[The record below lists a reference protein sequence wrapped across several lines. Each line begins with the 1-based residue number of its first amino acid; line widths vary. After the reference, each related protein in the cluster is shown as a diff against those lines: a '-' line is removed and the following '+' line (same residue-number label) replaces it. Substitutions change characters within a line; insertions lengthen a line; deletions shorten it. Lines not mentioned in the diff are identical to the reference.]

1 MCSCVTCKLA
11 KAVFSAVT
19 VYSTPDFPSS
29 HWSAAP
35 LIVTSANW
43 PSSVWKIEARRHPIS
58 FRPVLLDWIRSDKTG
73 CMGLINLC
81 TFCHRFYLLFT
92 GFSQLTEHLLQVQSS
107 FHWATV
113 VMCKTFGYQYRLVS
127 TPVGCGG
134 YFPHLIVSS
143 AVRSFFRMIKSL
155 AKLVFPAAWSC
166 ICLVTLVIKL

>member
-1 MCSCVTCKLA
+1 MHLLSTEVFSCVTCKLA

-19 VYSTPDFPSS
+19 VYSTPVFPSS

-81 TFCHRFYLLFT
+81 TFCYRFYLSFT

-113 VMCKTFGYQYRLVS
+113 VMYSLWNLWLPVQTCKHPCWLRWLFS
-127 TPVGCGG
+127 TSYCI
-134 YFPHLIVSS
+134 F
-143 AVRSFFRMIKSL
+143 
-155 AKLVFPAAWSC
+155 SC
-166 ICLVTLVIKL
+166 